1 MDEEDF
7 LLLDDEEDE
16 ETSPP
21 KSKSGSVKT
30 EKSSPV
36 NIISNISKTVGE
48 GFSQIPLKIKQSSD
62 MKKLLE
68 ERKNKIIPFAKSADS
83 ILDADLVADGTY
95 EIEWGINGMDC
106 ADCAMKAKI
115 AVNRLPGVHNVKVSV
130 TEGNVRFDL
139 DLSKGKVSRANSVLE
154 SLGHNPMITWQTVSG
169 MTPTMV
175 ANNLGIDRQVLRTVL
190 LEVPGMINVRFEDG
204 KIEFQ
209 KITFTSMKL
218 KELSDERLQQL
229 FGQDFK
235 LQKSTISKLRPDQVQ
250 LLSAV
255 MIIPVLLGVI
265 AIGQLDYIPDF
276 AALLLSLIG
285 ISFAGFPM
293 FRSAIAS
300 IQNMFLGFQV
310 LTSLAVIGA
319 MLMQE
324 YPEALI
330 VTGLVAF
337 ASHLEES
344 ALVRARNAMQ
354 GGLDRLPRLARL
366 SSSTQVSCC
375 NDDSCS
381 SNVQKEPEACCD
393 DDSCSSN
400 VQKEPEAC
408 CADDSCSSNVKKESE
423 ACCDD
428 DSCDS
433 NVEKTD
439 SEDDWLPIEAL
450 EIGDIV
456 EIRSGE
462 VVPVDGIIIEGSG
475 AIDRAPLTGE
485 PIPVSIAKG
494 DFVEAGLVLVRGPII
509 VSCEA
514 SGETTR
520 LASLIDLVRRYRE
533 QPTRTQTTIERFTAF
548 WVPFVLFGSLLYGIL
563 TKDFVTTLVLWV
575 VSCPCSLLLAA
586 PVPHATALS
595 SASASGLVARGGDVL
610 ESAASIELALL
621 DKTGTLTTGHPKI
634 GEFIC
639 TDKHKEADILA
650 IVSALEKRS
659 NHPYAKAIISLAE
672 ESGIK
677 PKKVT
682 GISDG
687 DAGVSGKLSGKEII
701 FGRADWLLSQGVEIT
716 EDIQKVLDSS
726 RKRGHGVSVL
736 SLSGKSVAA
745 FSFIHDDARDGVK
758 EMVHALQEQG
768 IIVEILSGDEQSS
781 VESFATQ
788 LGIDPSICRGNV
800 DPEGKAQWVEERSKA
815 RSTLMAGDGFND
827 AGALAAA
834 NIGVA
839 VGSGDQVNL
848 EAADV
853 LIPGD
858 DPRAIVR
865 LLELAK
871 RTRMVVNVNIAISVV
886 VTLILVLT
894 TLAGVNTSIAA
905 GIAIHEASVFLIII
919 NGMFVSSNNTR
930 RTTVLVDLM
939 KDLVNDLK
947 EAFSVLL
954 GASNTTA

>member
-1 MDEEDF
+1 MDEEEF
-7 LLLDDEEDE
+7 LLLDDEEEVD
-16 ETSPP
+16 TP
-21 KSKSGSVKT
+21 SK
-30 EKSSPV
+30 EKFEMIKNGDSSWQKV
-36 NIISNISKTVGE
+36 GNAISNIP
-48 GFSQIPLKIKQSSD
+48 FKIKESSD
-62 MKKLLE
+62 MKESIRNNIDNL
-68 ERKNKIIPFAKSADS
+68 IPFAKSADS
-83 ILDADLVADGTY
+83 VLDADLAVDGTY
-95 EIEWGINGMDC
+95 DIEWNINGMDC
-106 ADCAMKAKI
+106 SDCAMKAKR
-115 AVNRLPGVHNVKVSV
+115 AVNRLPGVNSVNMSV
-130 TEGNVRFDL
+130 TEGTVTLNL
-139 DLSKGKVSRANSVLE
+139 DLARGNVSRANLVLQN
-154 SLGHNPMITWQTVSG
+154 LGHDPIIPWQSVSG
-169 MTPTMV
+169 ITPNR
-175 ANNLGIDRQVLRTVL
+175 AASNLGIERKVLRNTL
-190 LEVPGMINVRFEDG
+190 LEVPGIINVRFEEG

-209 KITFTSMKL
+209 RINFSSQKMK
-218 KELSDERLQQL
+218 EISDERLQQL
-229 FGQDFK
+229 LGNNLKFQT
-235 LQKSTISKLRPDQVQ
+235 STTSKLRTDQVQ

-255 MIIPVLLGVI
+255 FTIPLLMGVI
-265 AIGQLDYIPDF
+265 AINQLDYVPNVF
-276 AALLLSLIG
+276 ALLLSLIG
-285 ISFAGFPM
+285 IAFAGFPM
-293 FRSAIAS
+293 FKAAVAS
-300 IQNMFLGFQV
+300 IQNKFLGFQV

-319 MLMQE
+319 MLMQH
-324 YPEALI
+324 YTEALI

-366 SSSTQVSCC
+366 SSS
-375 NDDSCS
+375 D
-381 SNVQKEPEACCD
+381 EE
-393 DDSCSSN
+393 
-400 VQKEPEAC
+400 
-408 CADDSCSSNVKKESE
+408 
-423 ACCDD
+423 
-428 DSCDS
+428 
-433 NVEKTD
+433 
-439 SEDDWLPIEAL
+439 WLPIEAL
-450 EIGDIV
+450 NLGDVV

-462 VVPVDGIIIEGSG
+462 IIPVDGIIMDGSG

-485 PIPVSIAKG
+485 PIPISITKG

-509 VSCEA
+509 VSCKA
-514 SGETTR
+514 SGDQTR

-533 QPTRTQTTIERFTAF
+533 KPTKTQTTIERFTSI
-548 WVPFVLFGSLLYGIL
+548 WVPFVLVFSLLYGIL
-563 TKDFVTTLVLWV
+563 TKDFNLTLVLWV

-639 TDKHKEADILA
+639 TDKHKEADILG
-650 IVSALEKRS
+650 IVSALEQRS
-659 NHPYAKAIISLAE
+659 NHPYAKAIISLAA
-672 ESGIK
+672 ESDVK

-682 GISDG
+682 GINDG

-701 FGRADWLLSQGVEIT
+701 FGRADWLISQGIEIT

-726 RKRGHGVSVL
+726 RKKGHGVSVL

-745 FSFIHDDARDGVK
+745 FSFIHDDARSGAK
-758 EMVHALQEQG
+758 EMIQALQEQG

-788 LGIDPSICRGNV
+788 IGIDPSICRGNV
-800 DPEGKAQWVEERSKA
+800 DPEGKAKWVEERSKA

-871 RTRMVVNVNIAISVV
+871 RTRMIVNINIAISVT
-886 VTLILVLT
+886 VTLLLVLAT
-894 TLAGVNTSIAA
+894 IAGGNSSIAV
-905 GIAIHEASVFLIII
+905 GIAIHEASVFLVII
-919 NGMFVSSNNTR
+919 NGMFVTDNNTR
-930 RTTVLVDLM
+930 RIGVLFDLM
-939 KDLVNDLK
+939 KGLADDLK
-947 EAFSVLL
+947 EAFVVLFR
-954 GASNTTA
+954 GNNTTA

>member
-1 MDEEDF
+1 MDEEEF
-7 LLLDDEEDE
+7 LLLDDEDE
-16 ETSPP
+16 VDTP
-21 KSKSGSVKT
+21 SK
-30 EKSSPV
+30 EKFQMIKNGDSSWQKV
-36 NIISNISKTVGE
+36 GNAISNIP
-48 GFSQIPLKIKQSSD
+48 FKIKESSD
-62 MKKLLE
+62 MKESIRNNIDNL
-68 ERKNKIIPFAKSADS
+68 IPFAKSANLV
-83 ILDADLVADGTY
+83 LDADLAVDGTY
-95 EIEWGINGMDC
+95 DIEWNINGMDC
-106 ADCAMKAKI
+106 TDCAMKAKR
-115 AVNRLPGVHNVKVSV
+115 AVNRLPGVNSVNMSV
-130 TEGNVRFDL
+130 TEGTVTLNL
-139 DLSKGKVSRANSVLE
+139 DLARGTVSRANLVLQN
-154 SLGHNPMITWQTVSG
+154 LGHNPIIPWQSVSG
-169 MTPTMV
+169 VTPNR
-175 ANNLGIDRQVLRTVL
+175 AASNLGIERKVLRNTL
-190 LEVPGMINVRFEDG
+190 LEVPGIINVRFEEG

-209 KITFTSMKL
+209 RINFSSLKMK
-218 KELSDERLQQL
+218 EISDERLQQL
-229 FGQDFK
+229 LGNNLKFQT
-235 LQKSTISKLRPDQVQ
+235 STTSKLRTDQVQ

-255 MIIPVLLGVI
+255 FTIPLLMGVI
-265 AIGQLDYIPDF
+265 AINQLDYVPNVF
-276 AALLLSLIG
+276 ALLLSLIG

-293 FRSAIAS
+293 FKAAVAS
-300 IQNMFLGFQV
+300 IQNKFLGFQV

-319 MLMQE
+319 MLMQH
-324 YPEALI
+324 YTEALI

-366 SSSTQVSCC
+366 SSS
-375 NDDSCS
+375 
-381 SNVQKEPEACCD
+381 EE
-393 DDSCSSN
+393 
-400 VQKEPEAC
+400 E
-408 CADDSCSSNVKKESE
+408 
-423 ACCDD
+423 
-428 DSCDS
+428 
-433 NVEKTD
+433 
-439 SEDDWLPIEAL
+439 WLPIEAL
-450 EIGDIV
+450 NLGDIV

-462 VVPVDGIIIEGSG
+462 IIPVDGIIMDGSG

-485 PIPVSIAKG
+485 PIPISITKG

-509 VSCEA
+509 VSCKS
-514 SGETTR
+514 SGDQTR

-533 QPTRTQTTIERFTAF
+533 KPTKTQTTIERFTSM
-548 WVPFVLFGSLLYGIL
+548 WVPFVLVFSLLYGIL
-563 TKDFVTTLVLWV
+563 TKDFNLTLVLWV

-595 SASASGLVARGGDVL
+595 SASASGLVARGGNVL

-639 TDKHKEADILA
+639 SDKHKEADILG
-650 IVSALEKRS
+650 IVSALEQRS
-659 NHPYAKAIISLAE
+659 NHPYAKAIISLAA
-672 ESGIK
+672 ESDVK

-682 GISDG
+682 GINDG

-701 FGRADWLLSQGVEIT
+701 FGRADWLISQGIEIT
-716 EDIQKVLDSS
+716 ADIQKVLDSS
-726 RKRGHGVSVL
+726 RKKGHGVSVL

-745 FSFIHDDARDGVK
+745 FSFIHDDARSGAK
-758 EMVHALQEQG
+758 EMIQALQEQG

-788 LGIDPSICRGNV
+788 IGIDPSICRGNV
-800 DPEGKAQWVEERSKA
+800 DPEGKAKWVEERSKA

-871 RTRMVVNVNIAISVV
+871 RTKMIVNINIAISLT
-886 VTLILVLT
+886 VTLLLVLAT
-894 TLAGVNTSIAA
+894 IAGENSSIAI
-905 GIAIHEASVFLIII
+905 GIAIHEASVFLVII
-919 NGMFVSSNNTR
+919 NGMFVTDNNTR
-930 RTTVLVDLM
+930 RIGVLFDLM
-939 KDLVNDLK
+939 KGLADDLK
-947 EAFSVLL
+947 EAFVVLFR
-954 GASNTTA
+954 GNNTTA

>member
-1 MDEEDF
+1 MDEEEF
-7 LLLDDEEDE
+7 LLLDDEEE
-16 ETSPP
+16 VNTP
-21 KSKSGSVKT
+21 SK
-30 EKSSPV
+30 EKFKMIKNGDSSWQKV
-36 NIISNISKTVGE
+36 GNAFSNIP
-48 GFSQIPLKIKQSSD
+48 FSIKESSD
-62 MKKLLE
+62 MKESIRNNIDNL
-68 ERKNKIIPFAKSADS
+68 IPFAKSADLV
-83 ILDADLVADGTY
+83 LDADLAVDGTY
-95 EIEWGINGMDC
+95 DIEWNINGMDC
-106 ADCAMKAKI
+106 TDCAMKAKR
-115 AVNRLPGVHNVKVSV
+115 AVNRLPGVNSVNMSV
-130 TEGNVRFDL
+130 TEGTVTLNL
-139 DLSKGKVSRANSVLE
+139 DLARGNVSRANLVLQN
-154 SLGHNPMITWQTVSG
+154 LGHDPIIPWQSVSG
-169 MTPTMV
+169 ITPNR
-175 ANNLGIDRQVLRTVL
+175 AASNLGIERKVLRNTL
-190 LEVPGMINVRFEDG
+190 LEVPGIINVRFEEG

-209 KITFTSMKL
+209 RINFSSLKMK
-218 KELSDERLQQL
+218 EISDERLQQL
-229 FGQDFK
+229 LGNNLKFQT
-235 LQKSTISKLRPDQVQ
+235 STTSKLRTDQVQ

-255 MIIPVLLGVI
+255 FTIPLLMGVI
-265 AIGQLDYIPDF
+265 AINQLDYVPNVF
-276 AALLLSLIG
+276 ALLLSLIG
-285 ISFAGFPM
+285 IAFAGFPM
-293 FRSAIAS
+293 FKAAVAS
-300 IQNMFLGFQV
+300 IQNKFLGFQV

-319 MLMQE
+319 MLMQH
-324 YPEALI
+324 YTEALV

-366 SSSTQVSCC
+366 SSS
-375 NDDSCS
+375 
-381 SNVQKEPEACCD
+381 
-393 DDSCSSN
+393 
-400 VQKEPEAC
+400 
-408 CADDSCSSNVKKESE
+408 ADAS
-423 ACCDD
+423 CCDD

-433 NVEKTD
+433 EVEEND
-439 SEDDWLPIEAL
+439 SEEEWIPIEAL
-450 EIGDIV
+450 NLGDIV

-462 VVPVDGIIIEGSG
+462 IIPVDGIIMEGSG

-485 PIPVSIAKG
+485 PIPISITKG

-509 VSCEA
+509 VSCKA
-514 SGETTR
+514 SGDQTR

-533 QPTRTQTTIERFTAF
+533 KPTKTQTTIERFTSI
-548 WVPFVLFGSLLYGIL
+548 WVPFVLVFSLLYGIL
-563 TKDFVTTLVLWV
+563 TKDFNLTLVLWV

-639 TDKHKEADILA
+639 TDKHKEADILG
-650 IVSALEKRS
+650 IVSALEQRS
-659 NHPYAKAIISLAE
+659 NHPYAKAIISLAA
-672 ESGIK
+672 ESEVK

-682 GISDG
+682 GINDG

-701 FGRADWLLSQGVEIT
+701 FGRADWLISQGIEIT

-726 RKRGHGVSVL
+726 RKKGHGVSVL

-745 FSFIHDDARDGVK
+745 FSFIHDDARSGAK
-758 EMVHALQEQG
+758 EMIQALQEQG

-788 LGIDPSICRGNV
+788 IGIDPSICRGNV

-865 LLELAK
+865 LLELAR
-871 RTRMVVNVNIAISVV
+871 RTKMIVNINIAISVI
-886 VTLILVLT
+886 VTLLLVLAT
-894 TLAGVNTSIAA
+894 ITGGNSSIAI

-919 NGMFVSSNNTR
+919 NGMFVTDNNTR
-930 RTTVLVDLM
+930 RITVLFDLM
-939 KDLVNDLK
+939 KGLADDLK
-947 EAFSVLL
+947 EAFVVLFR
-954 GASNTTA
+954 GNNTTA

>member
-1 MDEEDF
+1 MDEEEF
-7 LLLDDEEDE
+7 LLLDDEEE
-16 ETSPP
+16 VNTP
-21 KSKSGSVKT
+21 SK
-30 EKSSPV
+30 EKFKMIKNGDSSWQKV
-36 NIISNISKTVGE
+36 GNAISNIP
-48 GFSQIPLKIKQSSD
+48 FKIKESSD
-62 MKKLLE
+62 MKESIRNNIDNL
-68 ERKNKIIPFAKSADS
+68 IPFAKSADLV
-83 ILDADLVADGTY
+83 LDADLAVDGTY
-95 EIEWGINGMDC
+95 DIEWNINGMDC
-106 ADCAMKAKI
+106 TDCAMKAKR
-115 AVNRLPGVHNVKVSV
+115 AVNRLPGVNSVNMSV
-130 TEGNVRFDL
+130 TEGTVTLNL
-139 DLSKGKVSRANSVLE
+139 DLARGNVSRANLVLQN
-154 SLGHNPMITWQTVSG
+154 LGHDPIIPWQSVSG
-169 MTPTMV
+169 ITPNR
-175 ANNLGIDRQVLRTVL
+175 AASNLGIERKVLRNTL
-190 LEVPGMINVRFEDG
+190 LEVPGIINVRFEEG

-209 KITFTSMKL
+209 RINFSSLKMK
-218 KELSDERLQQL
+218 EISDERLQQL
-229 FGQDFK
+229 LGNNLKFQT
-235 LQKSTISKLRPDQVQ
+235 STTSKLRTDQVQ

-255 MIIPVLLGVI
+255 FTIPLLMGVI
-265 AIGQLDYIPDF
+265 AINQLDYVPNVF
-276 AALLLSLIG
+276 ALLLSLIG
-285 ISFAGFPM
+285 IAFAGFPM
-293 FRSAIAS
+293 FKAAVAS
-300 IQNMFLGFQV
+300 IQNKFLGFQV

-319 MLMQE
+319 MLMQH
-324 YPEALI
+324 YTEALV

-366 SSSTQVSCC
+366 SSS
-375 NDDSCS
+375 
-381 SNVQKEPEACCD
+381 
-393 DDSCSSN
+393 
-400 VQKEPEAC
+400 
-408 CADDSCSSNVKKESE
+408 ADAS
-423 ACCDD
+423 CCDD

-433 NVEKTD
+433 EVEEND
-439 SEDDWLPIEAL
+439 SEEEWIPIEAL
-450 EIGDIV
+450 NLGDIV

-462 VVPVDGIIIEGSG
+462 IIPVDGIIMEGSG

-485 PIPVSIAKG
+485 PIPISITKG

-509 VSCEA
+509 VSCKA
-514 SGETTR
+514 SGDQTR

-533 QPTRTQTTIERFTAF
+533 KPTKTQTTIERFTSI
-548 WVPFVLFGSLLYGIL
+548 WVPFVLVFSLLYGIL
-563 TKDFVTTLVLWV
+563 TKDFNLTLVLWV

-639 TDKHKEADILA
+639 TDKHKEADILG
-650 IVSALEKRS
+650 IVSALEQRS
-659 NHPYAKAIISLAE
+659 NHPYAKAIISLAA
-672 ESGIK
+672 ESDIK

-682 GISDG
+682 GINDG

-701 FGRADWLLSQGVEIT
+701 FGRADWLISQGVEIT
-716 EDIQKVLDSS
+716 ADIQKVLDSS
-726 RKRGHGVSVL
+726 RKKGHGVSVL

-745 FSFIHDDARDGVK
+745 FSFIHDDARSGAK
-758 EMVHALQEQG
+758 EMIQALQEQG

-788 LGIDPSICRGNV
+788 IGIDPSICRGNV

-839 VGSGDQVNL
+839 VGCGDQVNL

-865 LLELAK
+865 LLELAR
-871 RTRMVVNVNIAISVV
+871 RTKMIVNINIAISVI
-886 VTLILVLT
+886 VTLLLVLAT
-894 TLAGVNTSIAA
+894 ITGGNSSIAI

-919 NGMFVSSNNTR
+919 NGMFVTDNNTR
-930 RTTVLVDLM
+930 RITVLFDLM
-939 KDLVNDLK
+939 KGLADDLK
-947 EAFSVLL
+947 EAFVVLFR
-954 GASNTTA
+954 GNNTTA

>member
-1 MDEEDF
+1 MDEEEF
-7 LLLDDEEDE
+7 LLLDDEEEVD
-16 ETSPP
+16 TP
-21 KSKSGSVKT
+21 SK
-30 EKSSPV
+30 EKFKMIKNGDSSWQKV
-36 NIISNISKTVGE
+36 GNAISNIP
-48 GFSQIPLKIKQSSD
+48 FKIKESSD
-62 MKKLLE
+62 MKESIRNNIDNL
-68 ERKNKIIPFAKSADS
+68 IPFAKSADS
-83 ILDADLVADGTY
+83 VLDADLAVDGTY
-95 EIEWGINGMDC
+95 DIEWNINGMDC
-106 ADCAMKAKI
+106 SDCAMKAKR
-115 AVNRLPGVHNVKVSV
+115 AVNRLPGVNSVNMSV
-130 TEGNVRFDL
+130 TEGTVTLNL
-139 DLSKGKVSRANSVLE
+139 DLARGNVSRANLVLQN
-154 SLGHNPMITWQTVSG
+154 LGHDPIIPWQSVSG
-169 MTPTMV
+169 ITPTR
-175 ANNLGIDRQVLRTVL
+175 AASNLGIERKVLRNTL
-190 LEVPGMINVRFEDG
+190 LEVPGIINVRFEEG

-209 KITFTSMKL
+209 RINFSSQKMK
-218 KELSDERLQQL
+218 EISDERLQQL
-229 FGQDFK
+229 LGNNLKFQT
-235 LQKSTISKLRPDQVQ
+235 STTSKLRTDQVQ

-255 MIIPVLLGVI
+255 FTIPLLMGVI
-265 AIGQLDYIPDF
+265 AINQLDYVPNVF
-276 AALLLSLIG
+276 ALLLSLIG
-285 ISFAGFPM
+285 IAFAGFPM
-293 FRSAIAS
+293 FKAAVAS
-300 IQNMFLGFQV
+300 IQNKFLGFQV

-319 MLMQE
+319 MLMQH
-324 YPEALI
+324 YTEALI

-366 SSSTQVSCC
+366 SSS
-375 NDDSCS
+375 
-381 SNVQKEPEACCD
+381 EE
-393 DDSCSSN
+393 
-400 VQKEPEAC
+400 E
-408 CADDSCSSNVKKESE
+408 
-423 ACCDD
+423 
-428 DSCDS
+428 
-433 NVEKTD
+433 
-439 SEDDWLPIEAL
+439 WLPIEAL
-450 EIGDIV
+450 NLGDVV

-462 VVPVDGIIIEGSG
+462 IIPVDGIIMDGSG

-485 PIPVSIAKG
+485 PIPISITKG

-509 VSCEA
+509 VSCKA
-514 SGETTR
+514 SGDQTR

-533 QPTRTQTTIERFTAF
+533 KPTKTQTTIERFTSI
-548 WVPFVLFGSLLYGIL
+548 WVPFVLVFSLLYGIL
-563 TKDFVTTLVLWV
+563 TKDFNLTLVLWV

-639 TDKHKEADILA
+639 TDKHKEADILG
-650 IVSALEKRS
+650 IVSALEQRS
-659 NHPYAKAIISLAE
+659 NHPYAKAIISLAA
-672 ESGIK
+672 ESDAK

-682 GISDG
+682 GINDG

-701 FGRADWLLSQGVEIT
+701 FGRADWLISQGIEIT

-726 RKRGHGVSVL
+726 RKKGHGVSVL

-745 FSFIHDDARDGVK
+745 FSFIHDDARSGAK
-758 EMVHALQEQG
+758 EMIQALQEQG

-788 LGIDPSICRGNV
+788 IGIDPSICRGNV
-800 DPEGKAQWVEERSKA
+800 DPEGKAKWVEERSKA

-871 RTRMVVNVNIAISVV
+871 RTRMIVNINIAISVT
-886 VTLILVLT
+886 VTLLLVLAT
-894 TLAGVNTSIAA
+894 IAGENSSIAV
-905 GIAIHEASVFLIII
+905 GIAIHEASVFLVII
-919 NGMFVSSNNTR
+919 NGMFVTDNNTR
-930 RTTVLVDLM
+930 RIGVLFDLM
-939 KDLVNDLK
+939 KGLADDLK
-947 EAFSVLL
+947 EAFVVLFR
-954 GASNTTA
+954 GNNTTA